1 MKTKAIKWLSAQIRD
16 DTCKADIDIIEFC
29 KKCVKSYEVEQK
41 NNENEEYVAE
51 LFNKFYDIYARKGS
65 KVQAYKTFRK
75 KLIKLKTKE
84 EILEKARKIAKLY
97 SGYAHQW
104 RVNGTETQFIPLC
117 SSWLNSN
124 VPD

>member
-16 DTCKADIDIIEFC
+16 DTTVEQLNLIKFI
-29 KKCVKSYEVEQK
+29 KKCVNNFESEK
-41 NNENEEYVAE
+41 NDNTNEEYIME
-51 LFNKFYDIYARKGS
+51 LFGKFYKVYCRKGS
-65 KVQAYKTFRK
+65 RQQAYKTFRK

-84 EILEKARKIAKLY
+84 EILDKARKIVKVYCQQKIELESRDVSY
-97 SGYAHQW
+97 
-104 RVNGTETQFIPLC
+104 RPLC